1 MHCFCGNK
9 DATSP
14 SNTNLQHNKDCTNL
28 KGTGT
33 TGTINAAPVIFHKEP
48 IIRETAAQVIEQPAK
63 IINHAPVTVS
73 KETFITEQPIITKEQ
88 VVTKQQ
94 TIENRPLVYEK
105 QHILEQQPITERQP
119 IIEKQNIVSN
129 QPMVVDKQQQVV
141 TKPGQTI
148 EKQPIIVNHGTKVL
162 EKQPLANS
170 NQTLLNKDSG
180 LHGDLN
186 RTGLTNTGFDQHS
199 TTGSTFDKT
208 NLHSDSNVLDKE
220 RLEARTG
227 QINSSRV

>member
-14 SNTNLQHNKDCTNL
+14 ANNSNLQHNKDCTNL
-28 KGTGT
+28 QSGT
-33 TGTINAAPVIFHKEP
+33 TGTVNAAPVVFHKEP
-48 IIRETAAQVIEQPAK
+48 IIRESAPQVIEQPAK

-73 KETFITEQPIITKEQ
+73 RETFVTEQPIITKEQ

-94 TIENRPLVYEK
+94 TIENRPLIYEK

-119 IIEKQNIVSN
+119 IIEKQNIVQN
-129 QPMVVDKQQQVV
+129 QPSVVDKQQQVV
-141 TKPGQTI
+141 TKPGQTV
-148 EKQPIIVNHGTKVL
+148 EKQPIVVNHATKVL
-162 EKQPLANS
+162 ENQPLVQ
-170 NQTLLNKDSG
+170 NQSLGNSG
-180 LHGDLN
+180 LHSDLN
-186 RTGLTNTGFDQHS
+186 RTNLTNTGFSEHS
-199 TTGSTFDKT
+199 GSGLTGSTFDKNRLST
-208 NLHSDSNVLDKE
+208 DSSLDKE